1 MKMDEKTKAKI
12 QKLLATGLH
21 PNTPEAEAKVAMS
34 MAAKLLSRF
43 GMSVGDFDPT
53 DRDNKPGTFY
63 TKSDLNHDWEPMV
76 AQFIGKPLLV
86 EILVVASPDETLIYF
101 AGTMKNL
108 EFVQVLTQDVFR
120 FIKENMV
127 KKYKDFSDQRKY
139 AFGIIQTVKNRMEML
154 YRERMN
160 VNRQESKARAEDMAV
175 MILENAVG
183 KRVLN
188 EMFDQENI
196 IEQDVDVDTDNRAFY
211 QGLKDGKNAP
221 LERRIR

>member
-1 MKMDEKTKAKI
+1 MDDKTKAKV

-34 MAAKLLSRF
+34 MAAKLLSQF
-43 GMSVGDFDPT
+43 KMSIGDFDPT

-63 TKSDLNHDWEPMV
+63 TKSEPNYDWEPMV

-86 EILVVASPDETLIYF
+86 ETLVVASPDETLIYF
-101 AGTMKNL
+101 AGTIKNL

-127 KKYKDFSDQRKY
+127 KNYKDFSDRRKY
-139 AFGIIQTVKNRMEML
+139 AFGITQTMKNRMEML
-154 YRERMN
+154 YQERMT
-160 VNRQESKARAEDMAV
+160 VNQQGSKAIAKDMAV
-175 MILENAVG
+175 MVLENAVG

-188 EMFDQENI
+188 EMFGQENI
-196 IEQDVDVDTDNRAFY
+196 QEKDVDVDTDNRAFY
-211 QGLKDGKNAP
+211 KGLKDGKNAP
-221 LERRIR
+221 LERRIQ